1 MAARLNKRQ
10 QEQSKA
16 AISSTQLM
24 KRLQE
29 HALSGPDR
37 EKMTPS
43 QVRAAEILLR
53 KLVPDLSSVTHSGE
67 MEHQVR
73 LSVTLTPTGKG

>member
-10 QEQSKA
+10 TEGCKE
-16 AISSTQLM
+16 AISATKLM
-24 KRLQE
+24 NRLQE

-53 KLVPDLSSVTHSGE
+53 KLVPDLSAVTHSGE
-67 MEHQVR
+67 VEHQVK
-73 LSVTLTPTGKG
+73 LTVTLTPTGKG

>member
-53 KLVPDLSSVTHSGE
+53 KLVPDLSAVTHSGE
-67 MEHQVR
+67 VEHQVK
-73 LSVTLTPTGKG
+73 LTVTLTPTGKG